1 MPARIDI
8 LAVGSLT
15 RDLAAAFDHYRRLLG
30 NRATLT
36 VREVRE
42 VSLRARSEAEVLREE
57 GRRLLA
63 ALPPGGVLVALAIDG
78 RSYTSTE
85 FATRLQRWFGEGGA
99 TFVVGGSL
107 GLPPEVEARCRE
119 RLSLSAMT
127 LPHQLARVVL
137 MEQLFRALKITA
149 GESYHH

>member
-1 MPARIDI
+1 VPARIDI

-30 NRATLT
+30 NRAVLT

-63 ALPPGGVLVALAIDG
+63 ALPPGGVAVALAIDG
-78 RSYTSTE
+78 RSYTSTA
-85 FATRLQRWFGEGGA
+85 FATRLQHWFGEGGVV
-99 TFVVGGSL
+99 FVVGGSL